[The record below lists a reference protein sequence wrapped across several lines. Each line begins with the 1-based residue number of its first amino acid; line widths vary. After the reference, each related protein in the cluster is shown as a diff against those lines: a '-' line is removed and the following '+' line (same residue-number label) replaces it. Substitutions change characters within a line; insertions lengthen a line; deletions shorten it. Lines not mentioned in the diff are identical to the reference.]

1 MAAVGRVGS
10 FGSSTAGLTST
21 YTGGPLAN
29 ELTSGNGGAAA
40 GDDEDGQNLWSCIL
54 SEVST
59 RSRSKL
65 PAGKNVLLLGEDG
78 AGKTSLIRKI
88 QGIEEYKKGRGL
100 EYLYL
105 NVHDEDR
112 DVIRDFQEYVE
123 PGEDFPAS
131 PQRRTTASQED
142 KDDSVVLPLGADTLT
157 QNLGIP
163 VLVVCTKCDAISV
176 LEKEHDYRDEHFD
189 FIQSHIRKFCLQYG
203 AALIY
208 TSVKENKNIDLVYKY
223 IVQKLYGFPYKIPAI
238 VVEKDAV
245 FIPAGWDNDKKI
257 GILHENFQMLKA
269 EDNFEDIITKP
280 PVRKFVHEK
289 EIVAEDDQVFL
300 MKLQSL
306 LAKQP
311 PTAAGRP
318 VDASPRVPGGSP
330 RTPNR
335 SVSSN
340 VASVSPIPAGSKKI
354 DPNMKAGATSE
365 GVLANF
371 FNSLLSKKTGS
382 PGGPGVGGGSPGG
395 GAGGGSSGLPP
406 SAKKSGQKPV
416 LSDVHAELDRIARKP
431 VTASP
436 ATPTSP
442 TEGEAS

>member
-1 MAAVGRVGS
+1 LHDSCLVHIAVKI
-10 FGSSTAGLTST
+10 LP
-21 YTGGPLAN
+21 TG
-29 ELTSGNGGAAA
+29 
-40 GDDEDGQNLWSCIL
+40 
-54 SEVST
+54 
-59 RSRSKL
+59 
-65 PAGKNVLLLGEDG
+65 
-78 AGKTSLIRKI
+78 
-88 QGIEEYKKGRGL
+88 
-100 EYLYL
+100 
-105 NVHDEDR
+105 
-112 DVIRDFQEYVE
+112 
-123 PGEDFPAS
+123 DFPGAPVAPVWLPNSGFPTVAS
-131 PQRRTTASQED
+131 L
-142 KDDSVVLPLGADTLT
+142 VL
-157 QNLGIP
+157 Q
-163 VLVVCTKCDAISV
+163 CDAISV

-208 TSVKENKNIDLVYKY
+208 ASVKENKNIDLVYKY
-223 IVQKLYGFPYKIPAI
+223 IVQKLYGFPYKIPAV

-257 GILHENFQMLKA
+257 GILHENFQTLKA

-289 EIVAEDDQVFL
+289 EIMAEDDQVFL

-318 VDASPRVPGGSP
+318 VDTSPRVPRGSP

-395 GAGGGSSGLPP
+395 GAAGGGGGLPP

-416 LSDVHAELDRIARKP
+416 L
-431 VTASP
+431 
-436 ATPTSP
+436 
-442 TEGEAS
+442 